1 MFSTCRVCIEV
12 FAKFQ
17 EHSVICTLLH
27 SIHDG
32 GKNILS
38 HSNIKLRSFAAI
50 QLWFDLPPLR
60 DLHVL
65 NILSDVWLLKAR
77 FVSPGDVWL
86 LFNSALRKHIFFLS
100 TEMAYLEWFQ
110 CFYVAVCF
118 SSHSFYT
125 YKLFC
130 GILIIITGGGAHKKQ
145 NKYFQYNHSASFAEK
160 IHIDTKYGINHR
172 SNWMNKTITVFLRSF
187 SS

>member
-1 MFSTCRVCIEV
+1 MYTPAFHPRWRE
-12 FAKFQ
+12 K
-17 EHSVICTLLH
+17 HSKPLEYKATFIRCHPVMSQIM
-27 SIHDG
+27 
-32 GKNILS
+32 
-38 HSNIKLRSFAAI
+38 
-50 QLWFDLPPLR
+50 PPLR
-60 DLHVL
+60 DLQVL
-65 NILSDVWLLKAR
+65 YILSDVRLLKAR
-77 FVSPGDVWL
+77 YVSPGDVWL

-118 SSHSFYT
+118 SSHSFYI

-130 GILIIITGGGAHKKQ
+130 GILISITGGGAHKKQ